1 MLNQL
6 QFYVF
11 SLGHCFVVVAAVVV
25 VLLSLLLLLL
35 LQLLFVSAFVL
46 FLKRTQRHEHTPFL
60 NFVLD
65 ANGHN

>member
-11 SLGHCFVVVAAVVV
+11 SLGNCFVVVAAVVV
-25 VLLSLLLLLL
+25 VLLSLLLLL